1 MKKLI
6 SLVCICFFTIN
17 TLHAQIFGN
26 KNQENTENDIK
37 IPNLFQK
44 QRNKYLEKLRKQRAE
59 MDSTNFTCAIAVTDN
74 TGFYEEDQKNK
85 KAINSL
91 MQDILMDG
99 KVDFDTKNR
108 DANAPLTPV
117 DPYEKA
123 ISFMEWG
130 ENLMSMNNYKA
141 AENNFLKAETN
152 FLESGKTKNIY
163 YAKLLTDLGLPYSA
177 LGNSEKANQ
186 SYYWGA
192 FILTEN

>member
-1 MKKLI
+1 
-6 SLVCICFFTIN
+6 
-17 TLHAQIFGN
+17 
-26 KNQENTENDIK
+26 
-37 IPNLFQK
+37 
-44 QRNKYLEKLRKQRAE
+44 